1 MTMRKLILTIA
12 LLLPLTSMAQSL
24 FPDSPVDMK
33 PGYGADG
40 AGLHYGRPVGIPGN
54 DCVINPVSMTHMR
67 STQTKT
73 VTTMVEGDIISIPAT
88 VLFDFDKDI
97 VLPEGQSVLADRI
110 YAKLVEFGVKGVD
123 VIGHT
128 DSKGTDEYNDGLGL
142 RRADAVAA
150 VLVYLGFPSEA
161 VTASSGGEQFPL
173 VPNVNADGSDNPV
186 GRQTNRRVELVVSS
200 VADVAVD
207 TEVEEEVI
215 VARNPQIFHRLSSS
229 NTVLCEGPRFSG
241 RYALGYYWF

>member
-1 MTMRKLILTIA
+1 
-12 LLLPLTSMAQSL
+12 MAQSL

-33 PGYGADG
+33 PGYGANG

-67 STQTKT
+67 QMQT
-73 VTTMVEGDIISIPAT
+73 TTTTEMVPGDVISIPAT

-110 YAKLVEFGVKGVD
+110 YAKLVEFGVEGVD
-123 VIGHT
+123 VVGHT
-128 DSKGTDEYNDGLGL
+128 DSKGTDEYNEGLGQ
-142 RRADAVAA
+142 RRADAVGS
-150 VLVYLGFPSEA
+150 VLVFLGFPDDA
-161 VTASSGGEQFPL
+161 VSTSSGGEQFPL
-173 VPNVNADGSDNPV
+173 VSNENADGSDNPV
-186 GRQTNRRVELVVSS
+186 GRQTNRRVELVVTR
-200 VADVAVD
+200 VADIAVK
-207 TEVEEEVI
+207 TEVTEEVV
-215 VARNPQIFHRLSSS
+215 VARNPQVFHRLSSS